1 MLQALLISAAHT
13 CRHRELAGVQIEQR
27 AMERGSMA
35 GHVRAFQEGQRQHIE
50 AIRARPL
57 LSLACANIM
66 TSSGLC
72 ARYVQTNYITFSAGR
87 STSIPSYILLP
98 PEAEYTATCVYTCV
112 ACLHTAPTASMY
124 SIVSP
129 ATVFSCDATQRPLD
143 GGALL
148 CRLALDTTAQSA
160 APVHDGSS

>member
-1 MLQALLISAAHT
+1 MTSVVLQALLISAAHT

-27 AMERGSMA
+27 AMESGSMA
-35 GHVRAFQEGQRQHIE
+35 GHVRALQEGQRQHIE

-57 LSLACANIM
+57 LSLACANIIM
-66 TSSGLC
+66 TPSGLC
-72 ARYVQTNYITFSAGR
+72 ARYVQTNNYITFSAGR
-87 STSIPSYILLP
+87 STSIPSYILLR

-129 ATVFSCDATQRPLD
+129 ATVFSCDAT
-143 GGALL
+143 
-148 CRLALDTTAQSA
+148 
-160 APVHDGSS
+160 SS